1 MLKRKPML
9 AAAGV
14 LFAVMISVLTGQTYI
29 TARAADMSTTG
40 FTSARTYMDSFNSGV
55 ASILTPSYNTTDS
68 QSATETSTETGYE
81 LVMVNVENVLNVRE
95 NASENSLV
103 IGKLYKDCGG
113 VVLERKDGW
122 TKLQSGNLVG
132 WAKDEYLLFGDEATE
147 LANEVGYPVAVVTTS
162 AVRVRTEASLDADVL
177 GYAAVGEEL
186 NVVNEVDDDWLC
198 VEYGSELAYVNR
210 EFVSE
215 EYEVDCGET
224 LDDITEREMKEEAD
238 KKSLSTSYGSMSTT
252 DYERMLLAALI
263 YCEAGGESYEG
274 KVAVG
279 AVVCNRVRSS
289 GYPDTLQGVI
299 YASGQFTPAKSG
311 RLDQVLNSG
320 NIPQSCYDAAD
331 EALSGYTNVGSAVR
345 FRQNNGT
352 IDGIVIGN
360 HVFY

>member
-1 MLKRKPML
+1 MLKRIPML
-9 AAAGV
+9 AAAGA
-14 LFAVMISVLTGQTYI
+14 LFAVMISVLTGQLYI
-29 TARAADMSTTG
+29 TAQAADTSTTG
-40 FTSARTYMDSFNSGV
+40 VTSVKSRMDSFNSGV
-55 ASILTPSYNTTDS
+55 ASILTPSYNTSDN
-68 QSATETSTETGYE
+68 QSVTAASTETSYE
-81 LVMVNVENVLNVRE
+81 LAMVNVENTLNVRAE
-95 NASENSLV
+95 ASEDSLV
-103 IGKLYKDCGG
+103 IGKLYKECGG

-122 TKLQSGNLVG
+122 TKLQSGNLIG
-132 WAKDEYLLFGDEATE
+132 WAKDEYLLFGDEDTE
-147 LANEVGYPVAVVTTS
+147 LANSVGYPIAVVS
-162 AVRVRTEASLDADVL
+162 INAVRVREEASFDAEVL
-177 GYAAVGEEL
+177 GYAAIGEEL
-186 NVVNEVDDDWLC
+186 TVVNEVDDDWLC

-352 IDGIVIGN
+352 INGIVIGN